1 MRCNLSK
8 LERNLLIIILFIIVF
23 VIVKLMDVE
32 KQSNRDDKYYKQ
44 DTLINTIVIDSIK
57 YNIKVKD
64 SIIIK
69 ERIQY
74 EDKVKEIEN
83 YTDSASV
90 ELFKKLCTED

>member
-1 MRCNLSK
+1 MKCNLSK

-32 KQSNRDDKYYKQ
+32 KQSNNDKYYKQ

-90 ELFKKLCTED
+90 ELFKQLCTEN